1 MATEETT
8 INAAEAVAEDAA
20 EAAKEQA
27 IESTAEVIMS
37 AQELWEDLLRL
48 GTRLIQPWTLYQ
60 LIIILVLALFCGL
73 LARAI
78 MPKCT
83 KWCEGKTGIFKHL
96 SQVILDLQR
105 RLSLAF
111 YIPIAFSVVSIM
123 QILTWPSRSF
133 FIGLSVE
140 LAFAWLLISVVTSF
154 IKNKAL
160 RSLAT
165 WLGWIVATLQIT
177 EFLEPTK
184 NLMDSIAIVIL
195 GTRVSLLMVFIEVIS
210 LLALFLMASLI
221 SKTGARNINRI
232 PDMSPSIKVLLSKT
246 LQIGLYTTAFIL
258 SLKTIGFHLG
268 NLAVLSGAIGLG
280 IGFGLQKIISNL
292 LSGIIIL
299 LDKSIKPGDVISLN
313 ETFGWIT
320 QLGARYTSVTTRDGR
335 EHLIPNEDFITNQVI
350 NWSHSSDFVR
360 LDIFFGVDYDSDPH
374 LVKKVAAEAPLTVD
388 RVVTNPSP
396 VCHVVNFGDSSVD
409 FILRF
414 WIRDPNK
421 GLTNIRGNVYL
432 ALWDTLKENDISI
445 PYPRREITML
455 SGNDDGLE
463 QAKKIASSDPKD

>member
-1 MATEETT
+1 MATEETK

-20 EAAKEQA
+20 DAVKETA
-27 IESTAEVIMS
+27 SESTAEVVMS

-48 GTRLIQPWTLYQ
+48 GTRLMQPWTLYQ
-60 LIIILVLALFCGL
+60 LIIILVIAVFCGL

-96 SQVILDLQR
+96 SLVVIDVHR

-111 YIPIAFSVVSIM
+111 YVPVAFSVVSIM
-123 QILTWPSRSF
+123 QFLTWPSRSF
-133 FIGLSVE
+133 FIGLSVK
-140 LAFAWLLISVVTSF
+140 LAFFWLLISVVSSF

-165 WLGWIVATLQIT
+165 WVGWIIATLQIT

-184 NLMDSIAIVIL
+184 NLLDSIALEL
-195 GTRVSLLMVFIEVIS
+195 GDARISVLMVIIAAFS
-210 LLALFLMASLI
+210 LLALFLVAGLV
-221 SKTGARNINRI
+221 SKTGTRKIDRI
-232 PDMSPSIKVLLSKT
+232 EDMSPSIKVLLSKT
-246 LQIGLYTTAFIL
+246 LQIGLYVTAFIL
-258 SLKTIGFHLG
+258 SLKTIGFDLG
-268 NLAVLSGAIGLG
+268 SLAVLSGAIGLG
-280 IGFGLQKIISNL
+280 IGFGLQKIVSNL
-292 LSGIIIL
+292 ISGIIIL

-320 QLGARYTSVTTRDGR
+320 QLGARYASVTTRDGR

-360 LDIFFGVDYDSDPH
+360 LDIFFGVDYTSNPH
-374 LVKKVAAEAPLTVD
+374 EVKKAASQAPLTVD
-388 RVVTNPSP
+388 RVVTNPAP
-396 VCHVVNFGDSSVD
+396 VCHVVNFGDSSID

-432 ALWDTLKENDISI
+432 ALWDTLQEHNISI
-445 PYPRREITML
+445 PYPRREITVL
-455 SGNDDGLE
+455 NSQDGNRQHDDE
-463 QAKKIASSDPKD
+463 VKTTMK